1 MGFDNFAK
9 IISQLEQAKSE
20 ADKLDGYQDTFGAV
34 EWPIPKF
41 TIKVT
46 KVSPPS
52 QVAKLM
58 DDVNALAIEYIKDD
72 IKAALDAA
80 MQSNIWGDG
89 DDIIDTGELMNS
101 LQITISGSKL
111 TMDYSAD
118 YAAFVHYGGYIAP
131 YGNDSIE
138 KVYIPGRPW
147 VDAVMQGNGAIEPV
161 NLVAAYERAFQRV
174 VG

>member
-1 MGFDNFAK
+1 MSSDNLVKVIREFEK
-9 IISQLEQAKSE
+9 LKSE
-20 ADKLDGYQDTFGAV
+20 ADRLDGFQADIGTT
-34 EWPIPKF
+34 EWPVPKF
-41 TIKVT
+41 TIKIT

-58 DDVNALAIEYIKDD
+58 DDVNALAIQYIKDD

-80 MQSNIWGDG
+80 MQSNIWGDMG
-89 DDIIDTGELMNS
+89 DIIDTGELMNS
-101 LQITISGSKL
+101 LQITISDSKL
-111 TMDYSAD
+111 TMDYTAD

-131 YGNDSIE
+131 YGNKSIE

-147 VDAVMQGNGAIEPV
+147 VDAVMQGNGGIEPV
-161 NLVAAYERAFQRV
+161 NLVAAYERAFRKV